1 MIAGLILAGGE
12 ARRLGGIDKPLLRL
26 GGVTLLDHVVVRLR
40 PQTHRLALSANGDPS
55 RFTDCGLPVLADET
69 PGLGPLGGV
78 LRGLDWARSSGC
90 EALLTVP
97 GDTPFIPD
105 DLAARLSPAPAVA
118 VSDGRT
124 HHAVALWPV
133 WCRAALRAYLDAGG
147 SRSVVGFARTLPMR
161 AVAFAV
167 AEVDPFFNVNTPD
180 DLARA
185 RSLRVPTPS
194 PPDPPAG

>member
-12 ARRLGGIDKPLLRL
+12 ARRLGGVDKPLLRV
-26 GGVTLLDHVVVRLR
+26 GGITLLDHVIARLR

-55 RFTDCGLPVLADET
+55 RFAACGLPVLADET

-78 LRGLDWARSSGC
+78 LRGLVWTRSLGGD
-90 EALLTVP
+90 ALLTVP
-97 GDTPFIPD
+97 GDTPFIPG
-105 DLAARLSPAPAVA
+105 DLAARLSPGPAVA
-118 VSDGRT
+118 ASDGRM

-133 WCRAALRAYLDAGG
+133 SCLAALRAYLGAGG

-161 AVAFAV
+161 EVVFAV
-167 AEVDPFFNVNTPD
+167 AEVDPFFNVNTPE

-185 RSLRVPTPS
+185 GSMRVPTPS
-194 PPDPPAG
+194 PPVPPAG